1 MLILAKLLRQSLWR
15 GTLLSHKD
23 EEELRNAFLHKYP
36 LNNDALDNLL
46 CSFLHFYSSRTGTWS
61 VSLNENDLMKCINNK
76 GKKKLWYLLT
86 LKLSRVRWQEMFHLS
101 YKRWLWLVAKHSVAF
116 LLMSWKG
123 RPCRH
128 FLSQSLGD
136 LLNEGFNCSCAN
148 FVTILVKWYM
158 WFCFEGGNNMI

>member
-61 VSLNENDLMKCINNK
+61 VSLNENDLMKRINNK
-76 GKKKLWYLLT
+76 GKKSFDTCSLWSCQESDDKKCFISHTKGDSGLWQST
-86 LKLSRVRWQEMFHLS
+86 L
-101 YKRWLWLVAKHSVAF
+101 AF

-148 FVTILVKWYM
+148 FVTISVKWYM

>member
-61 VSLNENDLMKCINNK
+61 VSLNENDLMKRINNK
-76 GKKKLWYLLT
+76 GKKSFDTCSLWSCQESDDKKCFISHTKGDSGLWQSTLWRFFWWVERAGHADTFWVSLLVICLT
-86 LKLSRVRWQEMFHLS
+86 KGLI
-101 YKRWLWLVAKHSVAF
+101 VAVQIS
-116 LLMSWKG
+116 
-123 RPCRH
+123 
-128 FLSQSLGD
+128 
-136 LLNEGFNCSCAN
+136 
-148 FVTILVKWYM
+148 
-158 WFCFEGGNNMI
+158 

>member
-1 MLILAKLLRQSLWR
+1 MKKNWEMHSYTSTHWIMMLLTTSCVPFSIFTHQEQVLGLCLWMRMIWWNASIIKEKKSFDTCSLWSCQESDDKKCFISHTK
-15 GTLLSHKD
+15 GDSGLWQSTL
-23 EEELRNAFLHKYP
+23 
-36 LNNDALDNLL
+36 
-46 CSFLHFYSSRTGTWS
+46 
-61 VSLNENDLMKCINNK
+61 
-76 GKKKLWYLLT
+76 
-86 LKLSRVRWQEMFHLS
+86 
-101 YKRWLWLVAKHSVAF
+101 AF